1 MRDLSKI
8 DWYAEVL
15 KRKDDLLRDL
25 QELIQIKSVYDETT
39 VGTNAPFGEGPKQAL
54 HFMLQ
59 KGVENGFKVKNVDH
73 YAGHIEMGAGEE
85 LIGVLGHVDVVP
97 EGDGWTFDPYGGEM
111 HDGKIYGRGT
121 ADDKGPT
128 IAAFYGMKI
137 VKELG
142 LPLAKRVRLIIG
154 TDEESGMR
162 CVQHYFQKEEMPD
175 VGFVPDADFPII
187 YAEKGI
193 ASFDLLYDNHVNGE
207 NTAKYKVI
215 QFEAGR
221 RYNMVPDFAQAIV
234 EFGDEP
240 DELTERF
247 QTFLCKHGL
256 NGEMNVSMN
265 TITLTV
271 RGVSAHAM
279 EPDRGVNAGLYLA
292 LFLADENVDSKAK
305 GYFTFIKEKLFQDS
319 RGHKLNVAYQDE
331 ESGEL
336 TVNAAIFSY
345 ESEGS
350 GKVGLN
356 FRYPV
361 TYNMQNGARNMEDVV
376 QSWGFTVKALSDSKP
391 LFVDKNEELIKVLQK
406 VYEEQTGEKAT
417 LLSIGG
423 GTYARHLKKGVA
435 FGAMF
440 PGRED
445 VMHQKDEYMYIED
458 LLKAT
463 SIYAQAIYELAK

>member
-1 MRDLSKI
+1 MPKI

-15 KRKDDLLRDL
+15 KRKDDLIRDL
-25 QELIQIKSVYDETT
+25 QGLVRIRSVYDETT
-39 VGTNAPFGEGPKQAL
+39 VGEDTPFGEGPKNAL
-54 HFMLQ
+54 NYMLE
-59 KGVENGFKVKNVDH
+59 KGKENGFQVKNVDH
-73 YAGHIEMGAGEE
+73 FAGHIEMGSGEK
-85 LIGVLGHVDVVP
+85 LVGVLGHVDVVP
-97 EGDGWTFDPYGGEM
+97 EGDGWTFDPYGGEI

-128 IAAFYGMKI
+128 MAAFYALKI

-142 LPLAKRVRLIIG
+142 LPLSKRVRLIIG

-162 CVQHYFQKEEMPD
+162 CIKNYFQKEEMPD

-193 ASFDLLYDNHVNGE
+193 ASVDLLYVDHVNG
-207 NTAKYKVI
+207 TAAHKYKVNK
-215 QFEAGR
+215 FEAGR
-221 RYNMVPDFAQAIV
+221 RYNMVPDHAQAIIQFQ
-234 EFGDEP
+234 EDP
-240 DELTERF
+240 DDLTERF
-247 QTFLCKHGL
+247 HTFLRKYGL
-256 NGEMNVSMN
+256 SGDIEVTMQTV
-265 TITLTV
+265 TLTLH
-271 RGVSAHAM
+271 GVSAHAM
-279 EPDRGVNAGLYLA
+279 EPDRGVNAGLYLGA
-292 LFLADENVDSKAK
+292 FLADEPIDSKAK
-305 GYFTFIKEKLFQDS
+305 GYFSFIKEKLFQDS
-319 RGHKLNVAYQDE
+319 RGRKLNIAYQDE

-336 TVNAAIFSY
+336 TVNAAIFAY
-345 ESEGS
+345 DSEEN
-350 GKVGLN
+350 GKIGLN

-361 TYNMQNGARNMEDVV
+361 TYDMLKGAKKLEEEVFPF
-376 QSWGFTVKALSDSKP
+376 GFTVNLLSDSKP
-391 LFVDKNEELIKVLQK
+391 LFVDKNDELIQILKK
-406 VYEEQTGEKAT
+406 VYEEQTGEEAT
-417 LLSIGG
+417 LLTIGG

>member
-1 MRDLSKI
+1 MAKI

-15 KRKDDLLRDL
+15 KRKDELIRDL
-25 QELIQIKSVYDETT
+25 QELIRIKSVYDETT
-39 VGTNAPFGEGPKQAL
+39 IGKDAPFGEGPQKAL
-54 HFMLQ
+54 QYMLK
-59 KGVENGFKVKNVDH
+59 KGEENGFQVKNVDH
-73 YAGHIEMGAGEE
+73 YAGHIEMGSGDE
-85 LIGVLGHVDVVP
+85 LVGILGHVDVVP
-97 EGDGWTFDPYGGEM
+97 EGDGWTFDPYGGEI
-111 HDGKIYGRGT
+111 HEGKIFGRGT

-128 IAAFYGMKI
+128 MAAFYGMKI

-142 LPLAKRVRLIIG
+142 LPLSRRVRLIIG

-175 VGFVPDADFPII
+175 VGFVPDANFPII

-193 ASFDLLYDNHVNGE
+193 ASVDLHYNNHVNGE
-207 NTAKYKVI
+207 NKAKYKVKT
-215 QFEAGR
+215 FAAGR
-221 RYNMVPDFAQAIV
+221 RYNMVPDYAQAVV
-234 EFGDEP
+234 EFKDEP

-247 QTFLCKHGL
+247 NTFLQKYNL
-256 NGEMNVSMN
+256 TGEIDVAMN
-265 TITLTV
+265 TITLKV

-279 EPDRGVNAGLYLA
+279 EPDRGVNAGLYLG
-292 LFLADENVDSKAK
+292 LFLADEAVDRKAK
-305 GYFTFIKEKLFQDS
+305 GYFTFIKEILFQDS
-319 RGHKLNVAYQDE
+319 RGRKLNVAYRDDA
-331 ESGEL
+331 SGEL

-345 ESEGS
+345 DREGN
-350 GKVGLN
+350 GKIGLN

-361 TYNMQNGARNMEDVV
+361 TYDMLQGAKKLEEVV
-376 QSWGFTVKALSDSKP
+376 YSWGFTVNLVSDSKP
-391 LFVDKNEELIKVLQK
+391 LFVDKDEELIKVLQK
-406 VYEEQTGEKAT
+406 VYEEQTGEEAT

-445 VMHQKDEYMYIED
+445 VMHQKDEYMFIED

-463 SIYAQAIYELAK
+463 SIYAQAIFELAK